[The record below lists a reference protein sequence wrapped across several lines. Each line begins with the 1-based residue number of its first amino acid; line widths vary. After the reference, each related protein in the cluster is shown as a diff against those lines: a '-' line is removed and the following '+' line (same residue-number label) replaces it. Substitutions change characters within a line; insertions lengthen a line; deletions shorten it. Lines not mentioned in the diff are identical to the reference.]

1 MESFLESNL
10 DSTRGQPQNHSL
22 LGSSSSKQGF
32 AGSLAKSHA
41 ISLLGL
47 NGTVVQVEA
56 DISANLP
63 GFSLVGLPDASLSEA
78 TSRVRAACANSGF
91 GFPSRK
97 ITVNLSPASVP
108 KSGSSF
114 DLAIAVAVLFAM
126 KIMPQPQKKTLFAG
140 ELGLDGALK
149 PVWGVLPIALAAREA
164 GFETIIV
171 PTENVTEAGV
181 LQGIEVLG
189 VDSLR
194 RLVAHFKGEEI
205 IFPTHPAHRDSQVHA
220 NLNGLDLD
228 QVRGQ
233 SLAVEALVIAAA
245 GGHHLSMIG
254 SPGSGKTMLAE
265 RLPSILPPLTTEQ
278 ALEVAAVESVLGET
292 FKSELLNT
300 TPRFQ
305 TPHHT
310 ASVSSIV
317 GGGKGFP
324 RPGAVS
330 KAHHGVLFLHEALE
344 FQTPAL
350 EALREPLESGR
361 VSIHR
366 AAGTALFPAK
376 FQLVLAANPCSC
388 GYAGSLAKPCTC
400 TYVARRKYLSRLS
413 GPVFDRIDIR
423 LRIQPVRIAEARGLE
438 AANLSSQQAQEQVIS
453 ARASAQERL
462 SSHGISLNSQVPSP
476 LLRSRFHPGK
486 SATALLDKA
495 LSAGNTSM
503 RGYDRCLRLA
513 WTIADLAGADLPTA
527 EHIAFAALLRG
538 SDSPGEDE

>member
-1 MESFLESNL
+1 MTKSI
-10 DSTRGQPQNHSL
+10 G
-22 LGSSSSKQGF
+22 
-32 AGSLAKSHA
+32 LAKSHA
-41 ISLLGL
+41 MSLLGL
-47 NGTVVQVEA
+47 NGTVVEVEA

-63 GFSLVGLPDASLSEA
+63 GFNLVGLPDASLSEA

-91 GFPSRK
+91 SFPSRK

-114 DLAIAVAVLFAM
+114 DLAIAVAVLLAM
-126 KIMPQPQKKTLFAG
+126 KVMPAPIGRTLFAG

-149 PVWGVLPIALAAREA
+149 PVWGVLPIALSARDA
-164 GFETIIV
+164 GFETVVV
-171 PTENVTEAGV
+171 PTSNVAEASV
-181 LQGIEVLG
+181 LQGINVIG
-189 VDSLR
+189 VTSLNE
-194 RLVAHFKGEEI
+194 LVSYLKGETVLPEVSGGAKPI
-205 IFPTHPAHRDSQVHA
+205 PSMPGSET
-220 NLNGLDLD
+220 LDLD

-265 RLPSILPPLTTEQ
+265 RLPGILPPLTPEQ
-278 ALEVAAVESVLGET
+278 ALEVAAVESVLGEPFRQGFLDT
-292 FKSELLNT
+292 K
-300 TPRFQ
+300 PRIQ

-317 GGGKGFP
+317 GGGQGFP

-330 KAHHGVLFLHEALE
+330 KAHHGVLFLDEALE
-344 FQTPAL
+344 FQAPAL

-376 FQLVLAANPCSC
+376 FQLILAANPCSC
-388 GYAGSLAKPCTC
+388 GYSGSLLKPCTC
-400 TYVARRKYLSRLS
+400 TYTSRRKYLGRLS

-438 AANLSSQQAQEQVIS
+438 AANTSSALAQKSVVD
-453 ARASAQERL
+453 ARAVASERL
-462 SSHGISLNSQVPSP
+462 SPWGIQLNSQLPTQH
-476 LLRSRFHPGK
+476 LRARFHPGRR
-486 SATALLDKA
+486 ATSLLDKA
-495 LSAGNTSM
+495 LSSGATSM

-513 WTIADLAGADLPTA
+513 WTIADLAGATSPTA
-527 EHIAFAALLRG
+527 EHVAFAALLRG
-538 SDSPGEDE
+538 SDSLGDE